1 MVMTNR
7 DLSYM
12 AWRSRRSAGR
22 ARTARL
28 NAGLPPFER
37 LRLRGPDEA
46 AILRRVGT
54 PEALIGPVGSNEEV
68 ARERQALLRFARRI
82 RMRPQSTS

>member
-1 MVMTNR
+1 MTNR

-12 AWRSRRSAGR
+12 AWRSRRSASR

-46 AILRRVGT
+46 AFLRRVGT
-54 PEALIGPVGSNEEV
+54 PEALIGPVGSDAEV
-68 ARERQALLRFARRI
+68 ALERQALVRFARRI
-82 RMRPQSTS
+82 RMRRQLNS